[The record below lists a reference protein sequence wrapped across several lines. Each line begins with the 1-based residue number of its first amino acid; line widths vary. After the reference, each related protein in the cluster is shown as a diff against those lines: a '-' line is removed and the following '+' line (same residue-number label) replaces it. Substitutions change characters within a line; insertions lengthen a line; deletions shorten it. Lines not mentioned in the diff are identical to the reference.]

1 MQSQSVREAKW
12 WCTQGGQSD
21 RRLTRQDIL
30 SYGKRK
36 EYTFRIKYPLEHRRI
51 VALAH
56 QILTIESGRGFYGG
70 LIWFNAWHVGVSEL
84 VKPGW
89 KIIEGM
95 RRAQGDLRSLD
106 IAPAQA
112 FRDDELVELHAFLIQ
127 MMAFGW
133 SGYYIPSAGDFFL
146 DFRTSE
152 RFFCV
157 AKSEE
162 SLERLYS
169 SLKSW
174 EPAKG
179 ISRFPKPKSKREA
192 ATLKTIF

>member
-1 MQSQSVREAKW
+1 MQSQSTKEARG
-12 WCTQGGQSD
+12 WCTQGGESD
-21 RRLTRQDIL
+21 RRLARQDVL

-36 EYTFRIKYPLEHRRI
+36 EFTFRIKNPSEHRKI

-56 QILTIESGRGFYGG
+56 DILAIQSERGFSGG
-70 LIWFNAWHVGVSEL
+70 LIWFHMWYVGCGEL
-84 VKPGW
+84 VMPGW
-89 KIIEGM
+89 KIIESM

-106 IAPAQA
+106 IAPAQV
-112 FRDDELVELHAFLIQ
+112 FREDELVELHAFLIQ

-133 SGYYIPSAGDFFL
+133 SGYYVPSTEDFFL

-162 SLERLYS
+162 RLKALSS
-169 SLKSW
+169 SLKLW
-174 EPAKG
+174 NPAREVQ
-179 ISRFPKPKSKREA
+179 RFPKATSKREA
-192 ATLKTIF
+192 ANVKYVL

>member
-1 MQSQSVREAKW
+1 MQSQSAKEARW
-12 WCTQGGQSD
+12 WCAQDGKSD
-21 RRLTRQDIL
+21 LRLARQDVI

-36 EYTFRIKYPLEHRRI
+36 EQTFRVANPSEHRKM
-51 VALAH
+51 VVLAH
-56 QILTIESGRGFYGG
+56 EILTIQSERGFSGG
-70 LIWFNAWHVGVSEL
+70 LIWFRMWEVGSPEL

-106 IAPAQA
+106 IAPAQL
-112 FRDDELVELHAFLIQ
+112 FREDERVELHAFLIQ

-133 SGYYIPSAGDFFL
+133 SGYYVPSAEDFFL

-162 SLERLYS
+162 RLKTLYS

-174 EPAKG
+174 NPVKEIP
-179 ISRFPKPKSKREA
+179 RFPKATSKSEA
-192 ATLKTIF
+192 AKLKTVL